1 MEQLT
6 LYDIIKLYRYNS
18 IKPRLKFVFVVK
30 YNELSQEL
38 YDLNIV
44 INANETRLKAA

>member
-6 LYDIIKLYRYNS
+6 LYDIIKYRYNS

-44 INANETRLKAA
+44 INANESRLKAA